1 MYFSVKYKY
10 QFRIKRTTVDIF
22 FDLDNLFIWQVGEQ
36 LDLLDL
42 YVQKIFDKKLDDAM
56 KVLTD
61 LGNKTRST
69 IQNKLKSSD

>member
-1 MYFSVKYKY
+1 MCVF
-10 QFRIKRTTVDIF
+10 
-22 FDLDNLFIWQVGEQ
+22 QVGEQ

-56 KVLTD
+56 KALTE

-69 IQNKLKSSD
+69 IQTKLKLHD